1 MNESIKFKPALL
13 TKIVD
18 GAPLQVD
25 LSGNFMFNDKF
36 VLGLAYRWSAVS
48 AMVGFQVSEGMY
60 IGYGYDHDTT
70 RLKNYNSGSHEIF
83 LLYEIFKNN
92 GKITTQDSSKTI
104 IMKKNT
110 LLYIIVSV
118 FSINIYAQN
127 AKLTLADKNMRLC
140 LCRCHQNL

>member
-18 GAPLQVD
+18 GAPLVD

-60 IGYGYDHDTT
+60 MVMVTIM
-70 RLKNYNSGSHEIF
+70 IQ
-83 LLYEIFKNN
+83 
-92 GKITTQDSSKTI
+92 QD
-104 IMKKNT
+104 
-110 LLYIIVSV
+110 
-118 FSINIYAQN
+118 
-127 AKLTLADKNMRLC
+127 
-140 LCRCHQNL
+140 